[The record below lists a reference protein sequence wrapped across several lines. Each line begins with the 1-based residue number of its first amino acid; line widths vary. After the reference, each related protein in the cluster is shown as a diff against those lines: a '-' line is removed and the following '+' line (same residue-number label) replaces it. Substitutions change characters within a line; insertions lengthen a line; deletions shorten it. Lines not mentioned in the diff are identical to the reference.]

1 MKIRTVYFK
10 VNEMAKVVKFWTDFL
25 QMAPVKTFDTYHEWR
40 IGSLNFGLALN
51 DIDDKWTGSNCVPVF
66 EFDDLEVLSWVE
78 RAKSLGA
85 TVILDALENPAI
97 LSVVMADPWGN
108 EFEVSKF
115 H

>member
-1 MKIRTVYFK
+1 VKVRTVYFK
-10 VNEMAKVVKFWTDFL
+10 VNDMKKAVQFWSDFL
-25 QMAPVKTFDTYHEWR
+25 KLSPVKTFDRYHEWR
-40 IGSLNFGLALN
+40 IQTLNFGLVLN
-51 DIDDKWTGSNCVPVF
+51 EMNDKWSGANCVPVF
-66 EFDDLEVLSWVE
+66 EFDDAEVLSWVE

-85 TVILDALENPAI
+85 TVIVDGLEDPNL

>member
-10 VNEMAKVVKFWTDFL
+10 VNDMQKAVKFWTDFL

-40 IGSLNFGLALN
+40 IQSLNFGLVLN
-51 DIDDKWTGSNCVPVF
+51 DIGDKWSGSNCVPVF
-66 EFDDLEVLSWVE
+66 EFPDNEVLSWID

-85 TVILDALENPAI
+85 TVVLDALEDQNI
-97 LSVVMADPWGN
+97 LSVVMADPWEN